1 MASFTELHISDL
13 LVFQA
18 SKKKIRAEKWFFP
31 FVDSKVTLY
40 ICGVSPGFDRV
51 ARVIGRPAGSTGFHQ
66 FFLLVFCLTRAG
78 SATRSTRF
86 RVNLSG
92 RSGFNNTASNSTS
105 LSGDNHANWK
115 RKVVIQVDDSSSPQN
130 QAHELRKHHMIF
142 KNDSIAWVWCLS
154 SLILRKI
161 YMRCK

>member
-1 MASFTELHISDL
+1 
-13 LVFQA
+13 
-18 SKKKIRAEKWFFP
+18 
-31 FVDSKVTLY
+31 
-40 ICGVSPGFDRV
+40 
-51 ARVIGRPAGSTGFHQ
+51 VIGRPAGSTGFHQ

-115 RKVVIQVDDSSSPQN
+115 RKVVIQVDDSSKPTES
-130 QAHELRKHHMIF
+130 
-142 KNDSIAWVWCLS
+142 STWVEKTSYDL
-154 SLILRKI
+154 
-161 YMRCK
+161 